1 MNKVDQKK
9 LLNQIEKKYFRNI
22 DPETID
28 KEQYNS
34 LIHDEKIKEKLSECF
49 KQQNTVSYDY
59 IIDLTDNQFLLDA
72 IETYLSDSDKL
83 VLTESQNDNKKTNQI
98 YDDDVSLYMN
108 DIKQYPLL
116 EPEEEIALFLEL
128 KEYEKGTEE
137 YEKIANKIICSNLRL
152 VVSIAKRYLHKKGK
166 LDFLDLINDGNL
178 GLIKSI
184 DKFDVEKGFKFSTYS
199 TWWIRQAIS
208 RSIYENSRTIRIPV
222 HTGEQL
228 SKYYKIRNQLRQD
241 LDWEPTDEDII
252 ERYKKEGL
260 KFSKKKAK
268 EFRELGLLD
277 PVSLETPIGEEE
289 DTTIGEIQPDEKI
302 LDPQQS
308 TENLMKRKAVLEAL
322 EYLEDREKY
331 VIIERFGFIS
341 GNPRTLEDVAKDLN
355 VTRERVRQIEAKALR
370 KLRQPKCAKKLKD
383 FVDYTPGQNNRR
395 LDDRYHPLI
404 KK

>member
-1 MNKVDQKK
+1 M
-9 LLNQIEKKYFRNI
+9 
-22 DPETID
+22 
-28 KEQYNS
+28 
-34 LIHDEKIKEKLSECF
+34 
-49 KQQNTVSYDY
+49 
-59 IIDLTDNQFLLDA
+59 
-72 IETYLSDSDKL
+72 
-83 VLTESQNDNKKTNQI
+83 
-98 YDDDVSLYMN
+98 
-108 DIKQYPLL
+108 
-116 EPEEEIALFLEL
+116 
-128 KEYEKGTEE
+128 
-137 YEKIANKIICSNLRL
+137 
-152 VVSIAKRYLHKKGK
+152 
-166 LDFLDLINDGNL
+166 
-178 GLIKSI
+178 
-184 DKFDVEKGFKFSTYS
+184 
-199 TWWIRQAIS
+199 
-208 RSIYENSRTIRIPV
+208 